1 MEPGVVLTA
10 VAMVVGVIV
19 WLVRLEGRLNAQGER
34 LEGRLKTQD
43 DRLDRLE
50 RDIAY
55 IRNRIDVA
63 LKRSG
68 TRVITT

>member
-1 MEPGVVLTA
+1 MSVEPGTILTA
-10 VAMVVGVIV
+10 AAMVVGVIV

-34 LEGRLKTQD
+34 LEDRLNTQD
-43 DRLDRLE
+43 DGMERLE

-63 LKRSG
+63 LNGHRK
-68 TRVITT
+68 